1 MGSLA
6 RKFERLKEKDK
17 IQEIKTMYGK
27 KPKQKCPKCHQKTLF
42 FTNNEGNIY
51 CVRCDKQIGIKK

>member
-17 IQEIKTMYGK
+17 LQDIKTMYDK
-27 KPKQKCPKCHQKTLF
+27 KPKQK
-42 FTNNEGNIY
+42 
-51 CVRCDKQIGIKK
+51 

>member
-6 RKFERLKEKDK
+6 RKFKRLKEKDK
-17 IQEIKTMYGK
+17 LQDIKTMYGK

>member
-17 IQEIKTMYGK
+17 LQDIKTMYGK
-27 KPKQKCPKCHQKTLF
+27 KPKQKCSKCHQKTLF